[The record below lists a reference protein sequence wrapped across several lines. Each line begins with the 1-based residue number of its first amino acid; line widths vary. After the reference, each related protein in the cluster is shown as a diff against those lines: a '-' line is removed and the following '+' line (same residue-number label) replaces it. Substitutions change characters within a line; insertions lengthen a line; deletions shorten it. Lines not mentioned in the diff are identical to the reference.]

1 MMDIRVTHTFG
12 KLAEKLRA
20 MGKQADYAAAVA
32 LTRTAKEAA
41 MALNDELPK
50 YLDNPTRFTR
60 QAFTIRAANKHTL
73 RAVVLAKDA
82 QAASLRYQ
90 VAGGVRAPKRKAQ
103 RLPSEIKLDQ
113 FGNLPRGEIT
123 RLIALAKAG
132 KRLTKARG
140 RKLGISSKLDLFY
153 GDPGHGK
160 PPGIYKRVANGNQ
173 HVLVPL
179 IVFPAVPAKY
189 KPRFPMRE
197 IVQRVVDRR
206 FEAHFR
212 EAWAQAVK
220 TAR

>member
-1 MMDIRVTHTFG
+1 MIDIRVTGDFNR
-12 KLAEKLRA
+12 LAQQLRA
-20 MGKQADYAAAVA
+20 MGKQAEYAAAVA
-32 LTRTAKEAA
+32 LTRTARDAA
-41 MALNDELPK
+41 RELNDELPRH
-50 YLDNPTRFTR
+50 LDNPTRFTR
-60 QAFTIRAANKHTL
+60 QAFTIRPATKHTL

-82 QAASLRYQ
+82 QASYLRYQ
-90 VAGGVRAPKRKAQ
+90 VAGGERAPKRKAQ

-113 FGNLPRGEIT
+113 FGNLPRGEIA

-153 GDPGHGK
+153 GNPGHGK
-160 PPGIYKRVANGNQ
+160 PPGIYKRVAQGDQ
-173 HVLVPL
+173 HVLLPL
-179 IVFPAVPAKY
+179 IVFPAVTAKY
-189 KPRFPMRE
+189 RPRIPMRE

-206 FEAHFR
+206 FAVHFR